1 MTQTGGGKLATA
13 FGQKSPRSRSSL
25 SSSFCTANEQAAK
38 VAKDALNS
46 VENLRKGQ
54 AKLAADQEDL
64 RKAKLSIDNMAEAV
78 EERSRKVAAAESDLK
93 DRQKAHAE
101 KEAALTAKVATMR
114 SALA

>member
-1 MTQTGGGKLATA
+1 
-13 FGQKSPRSRSSL
+13 
-25 SSSFCTANEQAAK
+25 
-38 VAKDALNS
+38 
-46 VENLRKGQ
+46 
-54 AKLAADQEDL
+54 
-64 RKAKLSIDNMAEAV
+64 MAEAV